1 MVAGK
6 SGFFELSG
14 ENGMTAKVSWS
25 EQYSFDDNQS
35 VVSIDSIQFKT
46 SLYKYWVT
54 YYLDGPITVDD
65 TTVVEFS
72 SYYGTHRVD
81 LNGKDTYFD
90 IIANGNHP
98 KPPWTTGIIDHDADG
113 SKSVTI
119 SLDITG
125 INLEGKYGSGWKITG
140 SVTVD
145 LTTIAR
151 ASEITEVSD
160 IVLGSPCSVTWTP
173 ASADFYYKLMF
184 SAGEWSHTT
193 EPIHPNKTTE
203 YTYRLYEIPL
213 EVAEQIPDSSIGE
226 MSIELYT
233 YSDAECTVQVGGEY
247 LFEAPVTVPENDLTR
262 PTVSMFLSPWSDLP
276 DTFDY
281 VYVQGKSMVEVDLL
295 AEGKYGAGIESY
307 SMKANARN
315 YNSDGHFV
323 TDYLSTPGE
332 ITITGY
338 ATDSRGFT
346 GSISKDI
353 TVLAYTKPKILPP
366 AGESEV
372 VAARC
377 DAEGNL
383 TSSGTYLKIK
393 AKRSYS
399 LLTHDGVQ
407 HNYCAIQFR
416 YKLANA
422 ESYSEWVTILD
433 GGSLA
438 SDEVETNALLGGVL
452 SAKATY
458 MVEIRAIDDVRE
470 YGITM
475 IRIPTDTVYMHRT
488 KNGMGLGKY
497 VEGENL
503 LDVAWDAHF
512 RGEVRIGDTGMTLK
526 EYILAVISEG
536 G

>member
-6 SGFFELSG
+6 SGSFELTGTKGLS
-14 ENGMTAKVSWS
+14 VRVFWS
-25 EQYSFDDNQS
+25 EEYSFDDNQS
-35 VVSIDSIQFKT
+35 VVSINNIQITSSLDSG
-46 SLYKYWVT
+46 VT
-54 YYLDGPITVDD
+54 YYPTGKVTVDGQ
-65 TTVVEFS
+65 TVVEFNS
-72 SYYGTHRVD
+72 FQGTHRVD
-81 LNGKDTYFD
+81 LIKRGQYEN
-90 IIANGNHP
+90 IVANKGYP
-98 KPPWTTGIIDHDADG
+98 GSPWKTGIIDHDTDG
-113 SKSVTI
+113 TKSVTI
-119 SLDITG
+119 ALEFSCAS
-125 INLEGKYGSGWKITG
+125 INGGTGSGCAVSD
-140 SVTVD
+140 SVSVE
-145 LTTIAR
+145 LTAIPR
-151 ASEITEVSD
+151 ASSITKVTD
-160 IVLGSPCSVTWTP
+160 TVLGNICEVTWTP
-173 ASADFYYKLMF
+173 ASASFYYRLKF
-184 SAGEWSHTT
+184 IIGEWSHTT
-193 EPIHPNKTTE
+193 DIIHPNKTTE
-203 YTYRLYEIPL
+203 FAYRSYAIPL
-213 EVAEQIPDSSIGE
+213 EVADQIPDSSTGE
-226 MSIELYT
+226 MAVELHT
-233 YSDAECTVQVGGEY
+233 YSDENATVQVGASS
-247 LFEAPVTVPENDLTR
+247 EADFMVTVPENDLTR
-262 PTVSMFLSPWSDLP
+262 PTVTMALSPVSDLP
-276 DTFDY
+276 EAFDG
-281 VYVQGKSMVEVDLL
+281 VYVQGKSKAQVDLS
-295 AEGKYGAGIESY
+295 AEGKYGATIASY
-307 SMKANARN
+307 SMKAAARA
-315 YNSDGHFV
+315 YDVSGSF
-323 TDYLSTPGE
+323 TSDYLSTPGE
-332 ITITGY
+332 TTITGY

-346 GSISKDI
+346 GSVSKDI

-372 VAARC
+372 VVARC

-422 ESYSEWVTILD
+422 ESYSEWVTILN

-438 SDEVETNALLGGVL
+438 SDEVETDALLGGVL

-458 MVEIRAIDDVRE
+458 MVEIRAIDDVGE
-470 YGITM
+470 YGLTM